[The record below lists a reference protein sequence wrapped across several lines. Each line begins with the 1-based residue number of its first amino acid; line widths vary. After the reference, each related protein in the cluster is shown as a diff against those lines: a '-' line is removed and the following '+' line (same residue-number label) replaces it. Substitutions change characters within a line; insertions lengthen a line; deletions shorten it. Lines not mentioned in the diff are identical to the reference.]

1 MASGSIGL
9 TSNVSQAGGRI
20 DWQSYTNNQGNYSD
34 VSAQVYVVL
43 NGWGIQGT
51 GAGQWK
57 ENGNTVNTFSPYINI
72 AWGGYGTV
80 QVFTKNGIRVNH
92 NDNGDAGITLGCD
105 MQFSFAGVSNIGG
118 SGWCTMDHIPRYAT
132 STISERG
139 KTINS
144 ISINWSSD
152 VPTDH
157 RRYSLNGGGWTDTGD
172 SSSMTTSGYFT
183 ISNLEPNTSY
193 KVKIQVKRRD
203 SQLWSESNTIT
214 IITYNYAT
222 ITEAPNITIGE
233 DATIKYNNPA
243 GASTQV
249 YIKAA
254 TGETLTTTQSAT
266 GGTHTFEFTNE
277 ENNYIYSLIPNNTKI
292 DVVYY
297 IVTSQN
303 GKSYTQSLS
312 GKSFSINTSECTPTL
327 DLSNPV
333 SLMIED
339 VNSVTAV
346 LTGNSDT
353 LIKGYSNAEITLNED
368 AVPKKSATIVKYIF
382 SDGTSNVEI
391 TADESNSP
399 DDSVVIN
406 KIMRNY
412 IDVTAVDSRG
422 LSVTASYEMINN
434 YFNEYT
440 KPVIYSSDTS
450 LKRVNGVTSSLE
462 FKFLGQYYPTALGEI
477 IGVVFD
483 EITYEGEW
491 NEPVLKYKKIL
502 ASSNNWDAAEWITI
516 PTSKYTGVVAEG
528 GTGDGVLKNVE
539 NAILTDFTV
548 GNAYQIKL
556 RLEDFLDYAEVILTV
571 SSGEPI
577 MAWNK
582 SKKIVGV
589 GKIPDKTLPTGSMD
603 ILGDVHAEN
612 VNVNSVDSD
621 EIKIQGVEIVST
633 ILNKVYPI
641 GSIYMSV
648 NNVNPSEFL
657 GGTWQQIAQGR
668 TLVGVDDNDE
678 DFNTVKKTGG
688 SKYLQSHTH
697 TMNSAGSH
705 NHNVKFDQ
713 VWDLTGGTVS
723 LGTVDGGPY
732 DGAGFVKDAGSHTHT
747 INTAGTGDSGNLQPY
762 FTCYIWERTA

>member
-1 MASGSIGL
+1 
-9 TSNVSQAGGRI
+9 
-20 DWQSYTNNQGNYSD
+20 
-34 VSAQVYVVL
+34 
-43 NGWGIQGT
+43 
-51 GAGQWK
+51 
-57 ENGNTVNTFSPYINI
+57 
-72 AWGGYGTV
+72 
-80 QVFTKNGIRVNH
+80 
-92 NDNGDAGITLGCD
+92 
-105 MQFSFAGVSNIGG
+105 
-118 SGWCTMDHIPRYAT
+118 
-132 STISERG
+132 
-139 KTINS
+139 
-144 ISINWSSD
+144 
-152 VPTDH
+152 
-157 RRYSLNGGGWTDTGD
+157 
-172 SSSMTTSGYFT
+172 
-183 ISNLEPNTSY
+183 
-193 KVKIQVKRRD
+193 
-203 SQLWSESNTIT
+203 
-214 IITYNYAT
+214 
-222 ITEAPNITIGE
+222 
-233 DATIKYNNPA
+233 
-243 GASTQV
+243 
-249 YIKAA
+249 
-254 TGETLTTTQSAT
+254 
-266 GGTHTFEFTNE
+266 
-277 ENNYIYSLIPNNTKI
+277 
-292 DVVYY
+292 
-297 IVTSQN
+297 
-303 GKSYTQSLS
+303 
-312 GKSFSINTSECTPTL
+312 
-327 DLSNPV
+327 
-333 SLMIED
+333 
-339 VNSVTAV
+339 
-346 LTGNSDT
+346 
-353 LIKGYSNAEITLNED
+353 
-368 AVPKKSATIVKYIF
+368 
-382 SDGTSNVEI
+382 
-391 TADESNSP
+391 
-399 DDSVVIN
+399 
-406 KIMRNY
+406 MRNY

-462 FKFLGQYYPTALGEI
+462 FNFSGQYYPTALGEI
-477 IGVVFD
+477 TGVVFD
-483 EITYEGEW
+483 EVTYEGEW

-502 ASSNNWDAAEWITI
+502 ATSTNWDAAEWITI
-516 PTSKYTGVVAEG
+516 PTSKYTGVVAAG

-732 DGAGFVKDAGSHTHT
+732 DGAGFIKDAGSHTHT